1 MKGDT
6 LYLKHILD
14 AIEKIESY
22 VSVGHEQFMADSH
35 WQDAVIRQ
43 LTIVGEAAKSLS
55 SELREAYQNIP
66 WRRICGFRDVLVH
79 EYIGVD
85 IDAVWAVTQTR
96 VPELKDQVQAILHDL
111 CE

>member
-1 MKGDT
+1 MTNDV

-22 VSVGHEQFMADSH
+22 VSVGHEEFMAVSH

-43 LTIVGEAAKSLS
+43 LTIIGEAAKNLS
-55 SELREAYQNIP
+55 AELRNRYRDVP

-79 EYIGVD
+79 NYMGVD
-85 IDAVWAVTQTR
+85 VDAVWAVTETR
-96 VPELKDQVQAILHDL
+96 IPELKTQVQAILRDL
-111 CE
+111 GE